1 MQMIWVG
8 LIRLERHLPS
18 KLYDIMWLLSG
29 KVGPSR
35 QQLIRIKLLG
45 EDVGLSK
52 SEVLAALDPR
62 LSTPG
67 IESKYRLSL
76 FMSIIVMIVIAI
88 LSVLLTW
95 FVVDP
100 ESFPVP
106 TYIPGSLYGT
116 ISPKD
121 FSAFGTTT
129 V

>member
-1 MQMIWVG
+1 MIWVG
-8 LIRLERHLPS
+8 VKRLERHLPNR
-18 KLYDIMWLLSG
+18 LYDIMWRLSG

-35 QQLIRIKLLG
+35 QQLIRIELLG

-52 SEVLAALDPR
+52 SEVFAALDPR

-67 IESKYRLSL
+67 IESKFRLSL

-88 LSVLLTW
+88 LSVLVTW

-106 TYIPGSLYGT
+106 TYIPGSLYAT

-121 FSAFGTTT
+121 FSAFGSAA